1 MKKKSFVL
9 HSFALLTLLALPTF
23 SNAQLLYRIS
33 GNGLEKPSYIV
44 GTYHLA
50 PGSFADSIPG
60 LTEAFGSCKQICGE
74 LDMQDALK
82 EENRTSFEKAQFLP
96 EGTTFSSLLTKEQMD
111 KVNVLMRET
120 MGVDMTNPALAA
132 QFDKMTPA
140 AISTTLTL
148 LAYMKK
154 IPNINPMDLL
164 DGHLQQIAAKQG
176 MEVKGFESVEFQA
189 SVLYGTPLE
198 KQVEELMCL
207 VDNFDDAIEMAEFVT
222 AAYFSQ
228 DLDRLQEELDGESD
242 DPCTSSSP
250 EDNERLIYNRNANW
264 VKAMPE
270 IMKEAP
276 TFFAVGAAHLCGEK
290 GVLRLLEAAGYKIE
304 GVKK

>member
-1 MKKKSFVL
+1 MKKI
-9 HSFALLTLLALPTF
+9 ALLVLISFFTF
-23 SNAQLLYRIS
+23 QFPVSNAQLLYRIS